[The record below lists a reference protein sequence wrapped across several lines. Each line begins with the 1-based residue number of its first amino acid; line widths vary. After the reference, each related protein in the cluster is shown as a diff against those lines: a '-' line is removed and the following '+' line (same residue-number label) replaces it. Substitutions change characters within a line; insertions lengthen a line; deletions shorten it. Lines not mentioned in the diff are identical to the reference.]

1 MNPVR
6 NSQGGDKA
14 AAATISIRVQ
24 PRSSETGVAAI
35 MDDGTIKVR
44 LNAPPVEGKA
54 NEALIAYLADILD
67 IKKSA
72 IEIKS
77 GHSARL
83 KVLKI
88 EGRSQETILKIIQ
101 KLINSSVTAK

>member
-6 NSQGGDKA
+6 NSRGGEREA
-14 AAATISIRVQ
+14 AAVLSIRVQ
-24 PRSSETGVAAI
+24 PRSSETGVAGI

-88 EGRSQETILKIIQ
+88 EGLSQETVTKRIQ
-101 KLINSSVTAK
+101 ELIK